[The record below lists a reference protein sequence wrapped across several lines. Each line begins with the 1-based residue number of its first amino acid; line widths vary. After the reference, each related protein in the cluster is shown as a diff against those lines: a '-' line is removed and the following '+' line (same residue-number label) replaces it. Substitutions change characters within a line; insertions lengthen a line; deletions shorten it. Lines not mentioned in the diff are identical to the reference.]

1 MQAVTFRDPC
11 VEQDWLG
18 RKPAW
23 KRAGPIPLL
32 LTDPWIQLCL
42 QLALDLSDQE
52 PITPHHLLMPVQAG
66 SWSLS
71 TKVLNQPA
79 AIRLKPRKAE
89 ALILELHVIKCPSK
103 RII

>member
-1 MQAVTFRDPC
+1 MTFQDPC

-18 RKPAW
+18 RKAAW
-23 KRAGPIPLL
+23 KRAGPILL
-32 LTDPWIQLCL
+32 LPTDPWIQPCL
-42 QLALDLSDQE
+42 QLAPDLPDQE
-52 PITPHHLLMPVQAG
+52 PITSHHLLMPVQAA

-71 TKVLNQPA
+71 TEVLNQPA